1 MNENYNNDEIDLFDL
16 FETLWGGKWLIGC
29 LVVISTVFGF
39 GYPQL
44 SQPVYRASAT
54 YSVNVYSV
62 VSQQVCGVGDQME
75 CLSEQMEQVVSDH
88 LVESW
93 AASSKSVSLST
104 VNPLSSATYETQ
116 LKESSQ
122 KTTAFIKA
130 KALAE
135 LQVIENISNASLL
148 STERVATNMLNA
160 KRIIQSID
168 SGQSVI
174 SFGPVGIAKVAP
186 RTSPILA
193 ISIVLGGMVGCAI
206 VLLRNAIRNREIS
219 KAQG

>member
-1 MNENYNNDEIDLFDL
+1 M
-16 FETLWGGKWLIGC
+16 
-29 LVVISTVFGF
+29 
-39 GYPQL
+39 
-44 SQPVYRASAT
+44 A
-54 YSVNVYSV
+54 
-62 VSQQVCGVGDQME
+62 
-75 CLSEQMEQVVSDH
+75 CLSKQMEQVVSDH
-88 LVESW
+88 LVDGW
-93 AASSKSVSLST
+93 AASKESVSLST
-104 VNPLSSATYETQ
+104 VNPLSPVTYETQ

-122 KTTAFIKA
+122 QATAFVKA

-135 LQVIENISNASLL
+135 LQSIESISNASLL
-148 STERVATNMLNA
+148 STERIATNMLNA

-186 RTSPILA
+186 HSSRILA
-193 ISIVLGGMVGCAI
+193 LSIMLSGMVGCTI

>member
-1 MNENYNNDEIDLFDL
+1 MNENYHNDEIDLFDL

-29 LVVISTVFGF
+29 LVVISTLLGF
-39 GYPQL
+39 GYTQL

-62 VSQQVCGVGDQME
+62 VGQQICGVQDQMK
-75 CLSEQMEQVVSDH
+75 CLSKQMEQVVSDH
-88 LVESW
+88 LVDGW
-93 AASSKSVSLST
+93 AASGESVSLST
-104 VNPLSSATYETQ
+104 VIPSPLAAYETQ

-122 KTTAFIKA
+122 RTTAFIKA

-135 LQVIENISNASLL
+135 IQAIESISVTSLL
-148 STERVATNMLNA
+148 STEHVATNMLSA

-168 SGQSVI
+168 RGQSVI

-186 RTSPILA
+186 RSSIILA

-206 VLLRNAIRNREIS
+206 VLLRDTIRKREIS

>member
-29 LVVISTVFGF
+29 LVAVSTLLAF
-39 GYPQL
+39 GYTQL

-62 VSQQVCGVGDQME
+62 VSQQVCGMGDQMA
-75 CLSEQMEQVVSDH
+75 CLSKQMEQVVSDH
-88 LVESW
+88 LVDGW
-93 AASSKSVSLST
+93 AASKESVSLST
-104 VNPLSSATYETQ
+104 VNPLSPVTYETQ

-122 KTTAFIKA
+122 QATAFVQA
-130 KALAE
+130 PALAE
-135 LQVIENISNASLL
+135 LQSIESISNASLL
-148 STERVATNMLNA
+148 STERIATNMLNA

-168 SGQSVI
+168 SGQTVI
-174 SFGPVGIAKVAP
+174 SFGPVKIEKVAP
-186 RTSPILA
+186 HSSRILA
-193 ISIVLGGMVGCAI
+193 LSIMLSGMVGCAI
-206 VLLRNAIRNREIS
+206 VLLRDTIRKREIS